1 MRSPIRWFGGKGNV
15 VAKLLPL
22 VPPHRTYVEPYGGG
36 ASLLFAKNP
45 SPVEV
50 YNDLNQAVV
59 DFFRVLRDPE
69 LFARFYHLAALTPY
83 SRYEWNYCKS
93 TWRDVDD
100 PVERA
105 YRWFVMQRQG
115 FSGRGGHGWGYA
127 VGHSRRGLPG
137 TVSNWLSTLSNLPEC
152 AERMMRVQIE
162 CIDGVDCI
170 AKYDTK
176 QTFFYIDPPYPQ
188 ATRSGGG
195 YDHEMDDDDHHR
207 LVDKLLCIEGLALV
221 STYPNPIYERL
232 RESGWNVREWQ
243 TACYAA
249 GRTRGTGMQGAGSAT
264 KMQPRTEVV
273 YYNYEPDNAPRDGGL
288 FGDQE
293 DA

>member
-1 MRSPIRWFGGKGNV
+1 MT
-15 VAKLLPL
+15 AKLLPL
-22 VPPHRTYVEPYGGG
+22 IPPHRTYVEPYGGG
-36 ASLLFAKNP
+36 ASLLFAKAP
-45 SPVEV
+45 SLVEV
-50 YNDLNQAVV
+50 YNDLHHGVV

-69 LFARFYHLAALTPY
+69 LFTRFYHLAALTPY

-93 TWRDVDD
+93 TWHEVDD

-105 YRWFVMQRQG
+105 YRWFVMQRQSFAG
-115 FSGRGGHGWGYA
+115 TGQGAWGHVIQDSCRGMA
-127 VGHSRRGLPG
+127 G
-137 TVSNWLSTLSNLPEC
+137 TVSGWLSVLSNLPEC

-162 CIDGVDCI
+162 CIDGLDCI

-188 ATRSGGG
+188 ATRRGGG

-232 RESGWNVREWQ
+232 RESGWNVREWAV
-243 TACYAA
+243 TCHAA
-249 GRTRGTGMQGAGSAT
+249 GRTRGTGIQGAGTAT

-273 YYNYEPDNAPRDGGL
+273 YYNYQPDNAPRDGGL
-288 FGDQE
+288 FNE
-293 DA
+293 EEPA